1 MIWRC
6 RMDYLQLLKENAI
19 PNKWRPRVEL
29 YILNKG
35 KILVGV
41 HPEIGL
47 HVPGGGVEPGQNLI
61 TASKAEAL
69 EEAGAVITNIK
80 LATKE
85 NYYEDW
91 YKLQAEGQPITK
103 KDKARMKYFRGIKHH
118 YMKAKFVEFDRSI
131 LGSEG
136 DALSKIK
143 FVSKQELIRAYEKQG
158 KVFDPPQYAFRIQV
172 VKTL

>member
-1 MIWRC
+1 
-6 RMDYLQLLKENAI
+6 MDYLALLKEAKI

-29 YILNKG
+29 YILKEG
-35 KILVGV
+35 KILVGI

-47 HVPGGGVEPGQNLI
+47 HVPGGGVEQGQNLI
-61 TASKAEAL
+61 TASKQEAL

-91 YKLQAEGQPITK
+91 YKITGEGGEVTK
-103 KDKARMKYFRGIKHH
+103 KDRMRMKYFRGIKHH
-118 YMKAKFVEFDRSI
+118 YMKADFVKFDKSI

-136 DALSKIK
+136 DALKRIK

-158 KVFDPPQYAFRIQV
+158 KVFDPPQYAFRIKV
-172 VKTL
+172 IKSL